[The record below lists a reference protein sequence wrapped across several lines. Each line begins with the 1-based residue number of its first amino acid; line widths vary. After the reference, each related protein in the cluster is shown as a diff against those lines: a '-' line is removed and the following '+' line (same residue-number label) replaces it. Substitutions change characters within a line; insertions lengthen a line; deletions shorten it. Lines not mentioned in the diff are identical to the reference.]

1 MVLNYIWI
9 IQKNNMEEL
18 KGTSEKIVGL
28 MEKVNN
34 YKKYILEYGFNPDK
48 DIFIKEELENIKK
61 ILDSELKKL

>member
-1 MVLNYIWI
+1 MNLRL
-9 IQKNNMEEL
+9 EEL

-34 YKKYILEYGFNPDK
+34 FNIYILEYGFNPDK

-61 ILDSELKKL
+61 ILDSELKNL

>member
-1 MVLNYIWI
+1 
-9 IQKNNMEEL
+9 MEEI
-18 KGTSEKIVGL
+18 KETSEKISGL